1 MRLKTEYGNP
11 ETMITENGAGFPG
24 EDIKEGNVVKD
35 PLRADYIKRHIDAAL
50 KAKREGANL
59 KGYFVWSGWDNF
71 EWVFGFTK
79 RFGIIYVDF
88 KTQKRIPKQSFY
100 TYQKILQQQS
110 R

>member
-1 MRLKTEYGNP
+1 
-11 ETMITENGAGFPG
+11 MI
-24 EDIKEGNVVKD
+24 KD

-88 KTQKRIPKQSFY
+88 KTQERIPKQSFY